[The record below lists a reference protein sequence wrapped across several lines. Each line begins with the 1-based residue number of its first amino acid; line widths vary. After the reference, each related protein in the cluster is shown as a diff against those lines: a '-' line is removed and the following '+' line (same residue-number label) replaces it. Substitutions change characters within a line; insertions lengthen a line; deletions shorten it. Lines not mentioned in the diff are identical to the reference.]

1 MSIKVGLVSLGCAK
15 NLVDSEIALGYLHDD
30 GYEIVSDPKQ
40 ADVIIVNTCGFIES
54 AKAESIDAIFEMAA
68 YKEKGSCRCLVVT
81 GCLSKRYQQ
90 ELWNE
95 IPEIDAVLGTNE
107 MDLLPGIMRR
117 ALDGERIR
125 LVRNEYFSYDN
136 PDIPRLISTGAH
148 SAYLKIAEGCG
159 HQCAF
164 CAIPSIRGQ
173 YRSRSPE
180 SIVAEA
186 NKLAALGIKELNIVA
201 QDTTQ
206 YGRDIEPKQTLAVLL
221 RDLVKVDIPW
231 IRVLYAYPTSL
242 NQELLDLMAEH
253 ENLLSYID
261 LPLQHAAK
269 SVLKRMLRPGD
280 FDSYLQLLEKIRR
293 TVPQVTLRSSF
304 IVGYPGETETEFNT
318 LLDFLKA
325 AQLDRC
331 GIFQYSPEE
340 GTKAFQLEPQV
351 DEEIK
356 QERYHV
362 AMELQQQ
369 ISLKKQQKLA
379 GKTLEVL
386 VEGSSEES
394 DLVLVGRHRGQAPE
408 VDGVVYMGLAP
419 VQRGDLVRVKITQ
432 VNPYD
437 LVGEIIEG
445 DVI

>member
-186 NKLAALGIKELNIVA
+186 NRLAALGIKELNIVA

-280 FDSYLQLLEKIRR
+280 YDSYLQLLEKIRR

-369 ISLKKQQKLA
+369 ISLKKQQKLV

>member
-369 ISLKKQQKLA
+369 ISLKKQQKLV

>member
-280 FDSYLQLLEKIRR
+280 YDSYLQLLEKIRR

-369 ISLKKQQKLA
+369 ISLKKQQKLV

>member
-269 SVLKRMLRPGD
+269 SVLKRMLRPGN

>member
-280 FDSYLQLLEKIRR
+280 YDSYLQLLEKIRR